1 MTDYDKIRAIIL
13 GAGISISL
21 ILVILK
27 AIKFVIPTLG
37 GMIVAFT
44 ALTIKAYL
52 ARKAADKIE
61 EHEDKVLN

>member
-1 MTDYDKIRAIIL
+1 MTDYDKLRAIIL

-21 ILVILK
+21 ILVLIK

-37 GMIVAFT
+37 GMLVGFT

-52 ARKAADKIE
+52 ARKAVDKIE
-61 EHEDKVLN
+61 EKEDKVMN